1 MTKRGWLIVVT
12 IGFALV
18 LCAMIVVGLV
28 IADKRHFGGLVG
40 SAFLPVITSGV
51 LVGGIIMLIGSL
63 LIPERK
69 TWRGMVLILWALIAV
84 TSPLFGLM
92 FLLPW
97 GLLAVSV
104 PLVIWVLTAV
114 RRSQPV
120 AVQP

>member
-1 MTKRGWLIVVT
+1 MAKRGWLIVVT

-28 IADKRHFGGLVG
+28 IADKAHFGWLVG

-51 LVGGIIMLIGSL
+51 LAGGILMLIGSL
-63 LIPERK
+63 LL
-69 TWRGMVLILWALIAV
+69 RGQKSWQRVVLILWALIAV

-97 GLLAVSV
+97 GLLAVSS
-104 PLVIWVLTAV
+104 PLIIWILVAM
-114 RRSQPV
+114 RRQP
-120 AVQP
+120 